1 MDRDKI
7 NNLNN
12 KIQNLKEII
21 FNVSK
26 DDGMNEIKSIEK
38 ELNEIAGAELIKE
51 KLSKAR
57 RVLKKDDADINEIK
71 KHIIE
76 ASDIFLLEKEWRQ
89 KAEVELLPHLVKFDN
104 SIKTTMGLRQQDKL
118 TKEQAIYVAACRSI
132 HKDISLNF

>member
-1 MDRDKI
+1 MDRNKL
-7 NNLNN
+7 NSLNN

-57 RVLKKDDADINEIK
+57 RILKKDDADINEIK
-71 KHIIE
+71 KYIIE
-76 ASDIFLLEKEWRQ
+76 ANDIFLLEKE
-89 KAEVELLPHLVKFDN
+89 
-104 SIKTTMGLRQQDKL
+104 SI
-118 TKEQAIYVAACRSI
+118 
-132 HKDISLNF
+132 